1 MNDDIGVYESDG
13 KIISGVE
20 GYESLTMDLDFGGA
34 VLFFEFKIGGKS
46 IIGSRI
52 QVRKGTSGRLQV
64 IVAMREVSK
73 IDSNLTDTIFKFADD
88 VKSEVNELGYTILD
102 ENFNKIKSMGSSP
115 TELSEEMRAV
125 LVLNA
130 IEGKQTWIKSSDP
143 IKTLPL
149 MNEVYKELEPV
160 AHLIDFSFIMSVMRH
175 STSVWIS
182 SQIKNPTIDFDT
194 ESVDTE
200 DMSAKLQLYKAYS
213 KLIVNRKLGDIQIP
227 SKEYLIES
235 LQREANILTERS
247 LKWTLSTMDKYKL
260 EAFADSDLPKLLNL
274 LDSVKISYQINWAID
289 VLDRDHRYNYNLDK
303 YPNIK
308 ATREKR
314 KSKWT
319 SSRRTNEISYS
330 KPSSSHSPPKRE
342 SIYSSHV
349 WTVVSCICI
358 MLFVGLIFV
367 VYQDMSQPDAEHQIV
382 TPTGNPESGIMNA
395 TDTNECNLNGGG
407 ILDNNMTGSGNT
419 SEHTS
424 NESDGYTGNHST
436 EHNDVVMPENAT
448 VNNS

>member
-20 GYESLTMDLDFGGA
+20 GHESLTMELDFGEA
-34 VLFFEFKIGGKS
+34 ILFFEFKIDKKS

-52 QVRKGTSGRLQV
+52 KVRKGNSGRLQV

-73 IDSNLTDTIFKFADD
+73 IDSNLTDTIFKFAED

-115 TELSEEMRAV
+115 TESSDEMRAV

-149 MNEVYKELEPV
+149 MNMVYKELEPV
-160 AHLIDFSFIMSVMRH
+160 ARLINFSFLMSVLRH

-182 SQIKNPTIDFDT
+182 NQIKDPTIDFDT
-194 ESVDTE
+194 EGVDTE
-200 DMSAKLQLYKAYS
+200 DISVKLKLYKAYS
-213 KLIVNRKLGDIQIP
+213 ELRVDGKLKGIQ
-227 SKEYLIES
+227 SKEDLIEW
-235 LQREANILTERS
+235 LKWVANIPTKKS
-247 LKWTLSTMDKYKL
+247 LNNVLAYGDKYKL
-260 EAFADSDLPKLLNL
+260 EAFADSDLPKLLDL
-274 LDSVKISYQINWAID
+274 LDSIEILHDINWAID
-289 VLDRDHRYNYNLDK
+289 VIDRDHQHKYNLDK
-303 YPNIK
+303 YRNIK
-308 ATREKR
+308 AAREKH
-314 KSKWT
+314 KYKWT

-342 SIYSSHV
+342 NIYSSHV
-349 WTVVSCICI
+349 WTIVSCICI
-358 MLFVGLIFV
+358 MLVGGLIFV
-367 VYQDMSQPDAEHQIV
+367 VYQDVSQPDVEHQTAI
-382 TPTGNPESGIMNA
+382 PTENSENEIMNV
-395 TDTNECNLNGGG
+395 TDTNECNSSGDG
-407 ILDNNMTGSGNT
+407 ILDNQMTGSSNI

-424 NESDGYTGNHST
+424 NESDEYTGDNST
-436 EHNDVVMPENAT
+436 EHNGVVMPENAT
-448 VNNS
+448 VNTSY